1 MGKLRRFATRTLKGV
16 LLVFENETG
25 IIPRAPL
32 HGNGSG
38 TDGPQPPFNK
48 ELLSAAMRT
57 GVPQYEVLT
66 LKETAFF
73 LRISIRRLYYL
84 IEEGRLTP
92 AHLGPRRQVFLR
104 SEINRF
110 LLDSMRPAIELELER
125 AQGQRAA

>member
-1 MGKLRRFATRTLKGV
+1 
-16 LLVFENETG
+16 
-25 IIPRAPL
+25 
-32 HGNGSG
+32 
-38 TDGPQPPFNK
+38 
-48 ELLSAAMRT
+48 MRS

-104 SEINRF
+104 SEIDRF
-110 LLDSMRPAIELELER
+110 LKDSMRPAIEIEVESAR
-125 AQGQRAA
+125 RRRAA